1 MNIPSIESLLAEL
14 DKYKRAYESCDA
26 QILSLKEQRNRLKD
40 NIAELQSS
48 HDALEAKL
56 AKYEKLEPAC
66 WMTPDGEGWR
76 MRTKPPEN
84 DVPLGWM
91 PLYALEMK

>member
-1 MNIPSIESLLAEL
+1 MKKNDYSVWIFTLPSGLEIHLRDVPQQDIDFLNNVEQLRAKVAE
-14 DKYKRAYESCDA
+14 
-26 QILSLKEQRNRLKD
+26 
-40 NIAELQSS
+40 
-48 HDALEAKL
+48 LEAKL
-56 AKYEKLEPAC
+56 EKYENLEPAC

-91 PLYALEMK
+91 PLYALEK

>member
-1 MNIPSIESLLAEL
+1 MDARDYPDAYLIEDELVEYGTRNHFIDKAAKEIKQLRAKVAE
-14 DKYKRAYESCDA
+14 
-26 QILSLKEQRNRLKD
+26 
-40 NIAELQSS
+40 
-48 HDALEAKL
+48 LEAKL
-56 AKYEKLEPAC
+56 EKYQNLEPAC